1 VFKSYSDAYSIT
13 KYGRRCQV
21 IQDNSIGDENTMDKI
36 GRKFLAENKDQQVSI
51 TCEIIDNNLD
61 SINGYDIDSVQAGD
75 TL

>member
-1 VFKSYSDAYSIT
+1 
-13 KYGRRCQV
+13 
-21 IQDNSIGDENTMDKI
+21 MDKI